1 MSPRLVGNSPQE
13 RTSCLANLIV
23 EHFVAK
29 KIDGRTA
36 VLRNHTNSAGHTDP
50 VVVSCPRLGLI
61 HVIAIGG
68 RGQDGGIPLHREGPG
83 QDWLVDKSYVAFGWI
98 DPFERTVICFVET
111 AAIRA
116 TPPKSKESVMRLAN
130 HDLTALLRL

>member
-1 MSPRLVGNSPQE
+1 MSSRLVGNSLQE

-23 EHFVAK
+23 EHFVTK

-50 VVVSCPRLGLI
+50 VVVNCPRFGLI

-68 RGQDGGIPLHREGPG
+68 HDQDGGVPLHREGSG
-83 QDWLVDKSYVAFGWI
+83 QDWLADKSYVAFGWI
-98 DPFERTVICFVET
+98 DPFERTAIYFVEA

-116 TPPKSKESVMRLAN
+116 TPPKSKEGVMRLAN
-130 HDLTALLRL
+130 TDLTALLRS